1 MKKTERI
8 LMMIFFII
16 LLSCG
21 YYLLDYCRESY
32 GNRKSYEA
40 VEDIAFPSGGND
52 NQDSKECGKEENAS
66 IDFKALLSKNAD
78 CIGWL
83 NIPGT
88 DINYPV
94 VQGSDNSYYLTH
106 DFYKNYA
113 SCGSLFLDYRNDA
126 DAEREHLIIYGH
138 QMKDGSMFKAL
149 TGYKSES
156 FYKEHKNLTLYLGEN
171 GYSYE
176 IAAVYVTNVEK
187 SGDYYNYLHGDTR
200 QEQMEYL
207 KKMAA
212 YSLYDTGV
220 TVTESDELL
229 SLSTCEY
236 SSKNGRLIVLARRVK
251 GGE

>member
-1 MKKTERI
+1 
-8 LMMIFFII
+8 
-16 LLSCG
+16 
-21 YYLLDYCRESY
+21 
-32 GNRKSYEA
+32 
-40 VEDIAFPSGGND
+40 
-52 NQDSKECGKEENAS
+52 
-66 IDFKALLSKNAD
+66 
-78 CIGWL
+78 
-83 NIPGT
+83 
-88 DINYPV
+88 
-94 VQGSDNSYYLTH
+94 
-106 DFYKNYA
+106 
-113 SCGSLFLDYRNDA
+113 
-126 DAEREHLIIYGH
+126 
-138 QMKDGSMFKAL
+138 MKDGSMFKAL